1 MPMFPIEHMFKSKE
15 ENATVSDVDAVPTT
29 TTHGLFKEAQKAL
42 TELFSFDDDD
52 QEFESDD
59 SSTKM
64 AYHSINRETTEE
76 SATTTTALPPTE
88 LPATLQPVK
97 KDEKTKPVVLTSQ
110 STEVSHETE
119 ICYRGRCVKTEE
131 KNKKK

>member
-1 MPMFPIEHMFKSKE
+1 MPMFQIEHLFKSKQ
-15 ENATVSDVDAVPTT
+15 ENDTVAEVEAIPTT
-29 TTHGLFKEAQKAL
+29 TTRGIFKEAQKAL

-52 QEFESDD
+52 EEIED
-59 SSTKM
+59 SATKM

-76 SATTTTALPPTE
+76 FITTSALPPTD
-88 LPATLQPVK
+88 LPAALEPVK
-97 KDEKTKPVVLTSQ
+97 KDEKTKPVVLATSQ

-119 ICYRGRCVKTEE
+119 ICYRGRCIKTEE